1 MSDNKNFDL
10 LNLLVILVKW
20 KRLLLISFV
29 ITLVLSYLAI
39 YFFVDERFEATALLL
54 PSQDEENA
62 GSLLSSLKGLPL
74 DIGGLNTS
82 TDVDLYKSIIYSRSV
97 LNHVIDKFNLVQV
110 YEMDTS
116 KVDYYEET
124 LKKIRSNI
132 NADLN
137 DDGLTYTVSVTAN
150 DPQLAANMTNYI
162 IQKLNEKIIELKTR
176 KSMENRIFLEARVN
190 DVKDSLKF
198 AEDQLKNF
206 QEKTGM
212 FEAENQTK
220 AVLEQFAQFQANLA
234 VKQTQ
239 YSVSKEIYG
248 ENSPQT
254 INAKI
259 VAQEF
264 ENKLRKME
272 KGNDNVNSL
281 LTLNKLPQ
289 NAINYFRLF
298 RDVEIYT
305 NILEFELP
313 LYEQAKFQEQKNVP
327 ILQVIDSAIPPAKRS
342 FPKRTILALLFTIVL
357 MLVVFIFLLIK
368 ENKSLVQS
376 DKFIYIRRNL
386 FKWKNENLN

>member
-74 DIGGLNTS
+74 DIGGLNTG